1 MEEGGAEHE
10 DRVEENSNPS
20 SKPAR
25 DFTSH
30 IPDIS
35 LPKAGGAIRSIG
47 EKFTLNPATGSGNIS
62 VSIAMSGGR
71 GAPELSLSYDSGFG
85 DGPFGL
91 GWSLE

>member
-10 DRVEENSNPS
+10 DSVEENSNPS

-35 LPKAGGAIRSIG
+35 LPKADG
-47 EKFTLNPATGSGNIS
+47 EMKSERKSKEIDF
-62 VSIAMSGGR
+62 
-71 GAPELSLSYDSGFG
+71 SLSGIFL
-85 DGPFGL
+85 PQGL
-91 GWSLE
+91 QIGSDFHIVISFIRGKTCKQS